1 METLLS
7 AKCWRFGLPCSVV
20 LQKKGRAIFQRP
32 AGIRGL
38 AAVAFSCIFAAGF
51 SPAANIMQTFFVPFP
66 ENDMITSLQ
75 TIDAYQGNIGTVVR
89 STVSIVAG
97 NNGTVIYYDH
107 WEDGY
112 EGDITAPT
120 QSTTQV
126 WGDGNPVNGI
136 PPGYASDVVNAG
148 SIVNLETSMDVTRT
162 SVQIE
167 YDGRDKVG
175 VTKPI
180 TLARAQYPL
189 APGEVIAEAGV
200 ALDISQHGTEY
211 AAPFGVTNSL
221 GLYTNEVFEYTAM
234 YIMGDYDYTR
244 VEVDR
249 DNDGVFETTKILNQG
264 EVLFVNGGVKMGA
277 RAKANKPFQCHF
289 VTGDHYCPA

>member
-20 LQKKGRAIFQRP
+20 LQKNGRAIFQRP

-51 SPAANIMQTFFVPFP
+51 SPAAHIMQTFFVPFP

-175 VTKPI
+175 
-180 TLARAQYPL
+180 
-189 APGEVIAEAGV
+189 
-200 ALDISQHGTEY
+200 
-211 AAPFGVTNSL
+211 
-221 GLYTNEVFEYTAM
+221 
-234 YIMGDYDYTR
+234 
-244 VEVDR
+244 
-249 DNDGVFETTKILNQG
+249 
-264 EVLFVNGGVKMGA
+264 
-277 RAKANKPFQCHF
+277 
-289 VTGDHYCPA
+289 